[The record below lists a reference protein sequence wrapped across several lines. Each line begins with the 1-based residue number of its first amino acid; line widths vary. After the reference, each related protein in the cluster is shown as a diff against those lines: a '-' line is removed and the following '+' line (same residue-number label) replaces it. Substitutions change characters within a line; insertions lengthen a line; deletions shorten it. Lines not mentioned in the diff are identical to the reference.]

1 MKQAVTLE
9 VFYPHSVERVWQA
22 LTDRRALTAW
32 MMDNDFEPRLGHKF
46 YFRYPT
52 LPGFDTFVRCEVIA
66 IEPPQLLVYRWQDPQ
81 THKSTIVRW
90 SLTAV
95 AGGTTL
101 QLQHDLGFHTTAIH
115 PSVMRSPSSGLHASL
130 QYEKEYESPMN
141 KLVMGALDGCSQTQ
155 ESKASFTTLAV
166 EYCQPLQVEWSDRLT
181 MLSQELNSSNI
192 ATS

>member
-22 LTDRRALTAW
+22 LTDRRALTTW

-46 YFRYPT
+46 HFRYPA
-52 LPGFDTFVRCEVIA
+52 LPGFDIFIHCEVIA
-66 IEPPQLLVYRWQDPQ
+66 IEPPQLLAYRWQDPQ
-81 THKSTIVRW
+81 TRKLTIVRW

-101 QLQHDLGFHTTAIH
+101 QLQHDREFHTTAIH
-115 PSVMRSPSSGLHASL
+115 PSVMLSRSNGLQASP
-130 QYEKEYESPMN
+130 QYEKEYEPPMN
-141 KLVMGALDGCSQTQ
+141 ALAIGALDDSLLTRV
-155 ESKASFTTLAV
+155 SKASFTTLAG
-166 EYCQPLQVEWSDRLT
+166 EYSQQFQAEWSDRLT
-181 MLSQELNSSNI
+181 RLSQELNSSNI